1 MCIPTPLQIFSSPL
15 RFSPLPPPPP
25 PCSLHSSADTSETLL
40 VHCLLF
46 LRPQS
51 FDLTIA
57 TNKSSQ
63 QKQNQTYSLSLSLS
77 LSLSMCC
84 TTTVALLLPSTAPS
98 YLAALA
104 LACLLACLQ
113 GDASYYR
120 TLNVFV
126 HVLSCV
132 FGFAK
137 L

>member
-1 MCIPTPLQIFSSPL
+1 MCIPTPLQIFSSSL
-15 RFSPLPPPPP
+15 RFSPPPPPPP
-25 PCSLHSSADTSETLL
+25 PCSLPSSADTSETLL

-63 QKQNQTYSLSLSLS
+63 QKKTKHILSLS

-98 YLAALA
+98 EPRSLSPRS
-104 LACLLACLQ
+104 LACLQ